1 MPGPSTI
8 TADPRSGE
16 LAHAREYLV
25 VDEFL
30 RSLVDAR
37 ALKTAFEIG
46 LIDRL
51 MEHRSGA
58 TEALGRILAVDAQ
71 GMRVLVELLAGNGV
85 VEENRGDLRLS
96 RRFQAALGFRD
107 LLETKLDFIGFTMND
122 FADLFTTLVRGGGG
136 FMDKAR
142 LFQLFDYRKALEPGF
157 ENYRQTR
164 AWVRITSAL
173 TRYEAAPCMLLHDF
187 ARHRRMLDVG
197 GNSGEFALQICR
209 RHPALHATVFDLP
222 LVCEVGMERVLAE
235 PEHARIS
242 YLKADIRREQLPLGY
257 DLICFKSMLH
267 DWPAQDARQFI
278 DKAARAVE
286 PGGTLLIFERGPLQL
301 RDPTPPLSM
310 VPLLLFFRSYRQPG
324 AYMEQLSALGFLDV
338 RCQEIAL
345 DTPFFVVTGRRPPT

>member
-1 MPGPSTI
+1 MSGLSTTI
-8 TADPRSGE
+8 ADRRTQE
-16 LAHAREYLV
+16 LARACEYLV

-30 RSLVDAR
+30 RTLVDAR
-37 ALKTAFEIG
+37 ALKTAFEVG

-51 MEHRSGA
+51 VEHRSGA
-58 TEALGRILAVDAQ
+58 TEALGRVLAIDAQ
-71 GMRVLVELLAGNGV
+71 GMRLLVELLAGNRI
-85 VEENRGDLRLS
+85 VEENHGDLRLS
-96 RRFQAALGFRD
+96 RRFQLALRYRD

-122 FADLFTTLVRGGGG
+122 FADLFTTLVRGGG

-173 TRYEAAPCMLLHDF
+173 TRYEAAPCALLHDF
-187 ARHRRMLDVG
+187 TSHRRMLDVG

-209 RHPALHATVFDLP
+209 RNPVLSATVFDLP

-235 PEHARIS
+235 PEHARLS
-242 YLKADIRREQLPLGY
+242 YLKGDIRRDQLPLGY

-267 DWPAQDARQFI
+267 DWPLQDARQFI

-286 PGGTLLIFERGPLQL
+286 PGGTVLIFERAPLKL
-301 RDPTPPLSM
+301 REPTPPLSM
-310 VPLLLFFRSYRQPG
+310 VPLLLFFRSYRAPSE
-324 AYMEQLSALGFLDV
+324 YMEQLSALGFLDV
-338 RCQEIAL
+338 RCHEIAL
-345 DTPFFVVTGRRPPT
+345 DTPFFVVTGRRPPA